1 MTGAARR
8 SRSAG
13 EDAVTGAGA
22 PSRSAGDDAVT
33 AGAGSSPAAVSA
45 VDGREDGPSVAGAA
59 PASSSAPL
67 STAGVPPPRARVS
80 PVRHETHG
88 VVRVDDYHWLRDRGD
103 PAVTAYLEAE
113 NAYTQAVMAPTEA
126 LQETLFAE
134 IKGRIKQTDMS
145 VPYREG
151 EHLYYTRYEDGRE
164 YPIHCRRPADAPAP
178 VDAPP
183 AVDAPAVDTPA
194 LPDPAPADVL
204 APAGLVRAE
213 ASALADPEP
222 AHSVPPDAGARAVIP
237 APAIPRPGGE
247 EILLDVNALAE
258 GHDFCQVSALEVSP
272 DGRLLAYAIDVEGRR
287 IHTIRVKD
295 LAADVLLEDELA
307 GATGNLVWANDDRT
321 LFYTRQHPETLR
333 WHQVWRHVLGTAQ
346 AEDVLV
352 YEESDETFNCEVGK
366 SRSKRYLLIASAQT
380 VSTEY
385 RLLDADRPDGVFD
398 VFRPRER
405 DHEYEL
411 DHYRDRFYV
420 RTNHRARNFRLM
432 ETDAAG
438 TAPERWAEVVPHR
451 DDVLLESFALFR
463 GHLVLQE
470 RCGGLSR
477 LHVRPWSGDG
487 AHDIAFDEP
496 VYDVHVSVNR
506 EADTR
511 LLRFGYESLTTP
523 RSTYDY
529 DMEARSRALLK
540 RQEVLGGF
548 DPGDYEAERLHATA
562 PDGRQVPISLVARAG
577 ARRDGA
583 GPLLLYGYGAYG
595 ISMDPAFNSARLS
608 LLDRGF
614 RFAIAHVR
622 GGQELGRHWY
632 DDGRLG
638 RKRNTFTDFIAC
650 AEHLV
655 REGYTRPDRLYAMGG
670 SAGGLLMGAVLNM
683 RPDLFAGAV
692 AQVPFVDVLTTMLD
706 DSIPLTTG
714 EYDEWGNPRERAAF
728 DDILAYSPYDNVAAR
743 DYPALLVLAGLHDS
757 QVQYWEPAKWV
768 AKLRAL
774 KTDARPLLLKTNL
787 DAGHGGVSGRYRR
800 YRETAL
806 QYAFLLRQ
814 AGLA

>member
-1 MTGAARR
+1 MT
-8 SRSAG
+8 
-13 EDAVTGAGA
+13 AVTGA
-22 PSRSAGDDAVT
+22 
-33 AGAGSSPAAVSA
+33 SP
-45 VDGREDGPSVAGAA
+45 
-59 PASSSAPL
+59 APL
-67 STAGVPPPRARVS
+67 STDGIPAPRARVS
-80 PVRHETHG
+80 PVHHEAHG
-88 VVRVDDYHWLRDRGD
+88 VVRIDDYHWLGDRGD
-103 PAVTAYLEAE
+103 PAVTEYLEAE

-151 EHLYYTRYEDGRE
+151 AHLYYTRYEDGRE
-164 YPIHCRRPADAPAP
+164 YPIHCRRPADAPLAADAP
-178 VDAPP
+178 AAVDVSAAAAAPAVVDVSAAAAAPAVVDVSAAAAAPAVVDVSAAAAAPAAVDVSAAAAAPAVVDAPV
-183 AVDAPAVDTPA
+183 AVDAPATVDAPVA
-194 LPDPAPADVL
+194 VDAPAAV
-204 APAGLVRAE
+204 
-213 ASALADPEP
+213 
-222 AHSVPPDAGARAVIP
+222 DARTTV
-237 APAIPRPGGE
+237 GGE
-247 EILLDVNALAE
+247 QILLDVNALAE

-287 IHTIRVKD
+287 IHTIRVRD
-295 LAADVLLEDELA
+295 LSAGVLLEDELA
-307 GATGNLVWANDDRT
+307 GVTSNLVWANDNRT

-333 WHQVWRHVLGTAQ
+333 WHQVYRHALGTAQ

-352 YEESDETFNCEVGK
+352 YEEADETFNCDVGK
-366 SRSKRYLLIASAQT
+366 SRSKRYLLIASSQT
-380 VSTEY
+380 VSTEH
-385 RLLDADRPDGVFD
+385 RVLDADRPDGAFEVFW
-398 VFRPRER
+398 PRAR
-405 DHEYEL
+405 DHEYDL

-420 RTNHRARNFRLM
+420 RTNHGARNFRLM
-432 ETDAAG
+432 ETLAGG
-438 TAPERWAEVVPHR
+438 TAPDQWAEVVPHR
-451 DDVLLESFALFR
+451 EDVFLESFALFR
-463 GHLVLQE
+463 DHLVLQE
-470 RCGGLSR
+470 RSGGLTR

-523 RSTYDY
+523 LSVYDY
-529 DMEARSRALLK
+529 DLDARSRTLLK
-540 RQEVLGGF
+540 REEVLGGF
-548 DPGDYEAERLHATA
+548 DPADYAAERVLATA
-562 PDGRQVPISLVARAG
+562 PDGRQVPISVVARAG
-577 ARRDGA
+577 APRDGTS
-583 GPLLLYGYGAYG
+583 PLLLYGYGAYG

-632 DDGRLG
+632 DDGRLR

-655 REGYTRPDRLYAMGG
+655 RERFTSPERLYAMGG

-692 AQVPFVDVLTTMLD
+692 AQVPFVDVVTTMLD
-706 DSIPLTTG
+706 DTIPLTTG
-714 EYDEWGNPRERAAF
+714 EYDEWGNPHERAAF
-728 DDILAYSPYDNVAAR
+728 DDILGYSPYDNVAAR
-743 DYPALLVLAGLHDS
+743 AYPALLVLAGLHDS

-774 KTDARPLLLKTNL
+774 KTDARPLLLKTHM

-806 QYAFLLRQ
+806 QYAFLLRE

>member
-1 MTGAARR
+1 MT
-8 SRSAG
+8 
-13 EDAVTGAGA
+13 AVT
-22 PSRSAGDDAVT
+22 
-33 AGAGSSPAAVSA
+33 GSSPA
-45 VDGREDGPSVAGAA
+45 
-59 PASSSAPL
+59 PL
-67 STAGVPPPRARVS
+67 SIDGIPAPRARVS

-88 VVRVDDYHWLRDRGD
+88 VVRTDDYHWLRERGD
-103 PAVTAYLEAE
+103 PAVTAHLEAE

-134 IKGRIKQTDMS
+134 IKGRIRQTDMS

-151 EHLYYTRYEDGRE
+151 AYLYYTRYEDGRE
-164 YPIHCRRPADAPAP
+164 YPIHCRRPVDASPPVDTPAGADVPTADDAAAAIEARGAADGRAAVHAPTALDTAAASDAPAAVDGPAAIRARAAVTPSAAADAPA
-178 VDAPP
+178 VADARS
-183 AVDAPAVDTPA
+183 AVD
-194 LPDPAPADVL
+194 
-204 APAGLVRAE
+204 
-213 ASALADPEP
+213 
-222 AHSVPPDAGARAVIP
+222 
-237 APAIPRPGGE
+237 GE
-247 EILLDVNALAE
+247 QILLDVNALAE
-258 GHDFCQVSALEVSP
+258 SRDFCQVSALEVSP
-272 DGRLLAYAIDVEGRR
+272 DGRLLAYAIDIEGRR
-287 IHTIRVKD
+287 IHTVRVKD
-295 LAADVLLEDELA
+295 LAADALLDDELA
-307 GATGNLVWANDDRT
+307 GVTSNLVWANDNLT

-333 WHQVWRHVLGTAQ
+333 WHQVYRHALGTTQ

-352 YEESDETFNCEVGK
+352 YEEADETFNCEVGK
-366 SRSKRYLLIASAQT
+366 TRSKRYLLIASAQT

-385 RLLDADRPDGVFD
+385 RFLDAERPDGAFD
-398 VFRPRER
+398 VFWPRAR
-405 DHEYEL
+405 DHEYDV
-411 DHYRDRFYV
+411 DHYRGRFYV

-432 ETDAAG
+432 ETAAAG
-438 TAPERWAEVVPHR
+438 TPPERWVEVVPHR

-470 RCGGLSR
+470 RRGGLSR
-477 LHVRPWSGDG
+477 MHVRPWSGVG

-523 RSTYDY
+523 RSIYDY
-529 DMEARSRALLK
+529 DMEARSRTLLK

-548 DPGDYEAERLHATA
+548 DPAEYAAERVFATA
-562 PDGRQVPISLVARAG
+562 PDGRQVPVSIVARAG
-577 ARRDGA
+577 APRDGTR
-583 GPLLLYGYGAYG
+583 PLLLYGYGAYG

-622 GGQELGRHWY
+622 GGQELGRPWY

-655 REGYTRPDRLYAMGG
+655 REGYTRPERLYAMGG
-670 SAGGLLMGAVLNM
+670 SAGGLLVGAVLNM

-714 EYDEWGNPRERAAF
+714 EYDEWGNPRERPAF
-728 DDILAYSPYDNVAAR
+728 DDILGYSPYDNVAAR

-806 QYAFLLRQ
+806 QYAFLLRD
-814 AGLA
+814 AGVA

>member
-1 MTGAARR
+1 M
-8 SRSAG
+8 
-13 EDAVTGAGA
+13 
-22 PSRSAGDDAVT
+22 
-33 AGAGSSPAAVSA
+33 
-45 VDGREDGPSVAGAA
+45 
-59 PASSSAPL
+59 
-67 STAGVPPPRARVS
+67 
-80 PVRHETHG
+80 RHETHG
-88 VVRVDDYHWLRDRGD
+88 VVRVDDYHWLRERGD
-103 PAVTAYLEAE
+103 PAVTAHLEAE
-113 NAYTQAVMAPTEA
+113 NAYTHAVMAPTED

-151 EHLYYTRYEDGRE
+151 AHLYYTRYEDGRE
-164 YPIHCRRPADAPAP
+164 YPIHCRRPADALPTVGADAP
-178 VDAPP
+178 IADDAAAVDARAAADARAAVHTPTVVGVPTAGDAAAVVDGPP
-183 AVDAPAVDTPA
+183 AVHAREAVDPPAANDARTALDSRPA
-194 LPDPAPADVL
+194 LDREQV
-204 APAGLVRAE
+204 
-213 ASALADPEP
+213 
-222 AHSVPPDAGARAVIP
+222 
-237 APAIPRPGGE
+237 
-247 EILLDVNALAE
+247 LLDVNVLAE
-258 GHDFCQVSALEVSP
+258 GHDFCQVSALEFSP
-272 DGRLLAYAIDVEGRR
+272 DGRLLGYAIDVEGRR
-287 IHTIRVKD
+287 IHTVRVKD
-295 LAADVLLEDELA
+295 LAADALLEDELA
-307 GATGNLVWANDDRT
+307 GVTSNLVWANDNRT

-333 WHQVWRHVLGTAQ
+333 WHQVWRHTLGTAQ
-346 AEDVLV
+346 ADDVLV
-352 YEESDETFNCEVGK
+352 YEEADETFNCEVGK

-385 RLLDADRPDGVFD
+385 RLLDADRPDGAFD
-398 VFRPRER
+398 VFWPRER

-438 TAPERWAEVVPHR
+438 TAPERWVEVVSHR

-529 DMEARSRALLK
+529 DMEAGSRALLK

-562 PDGRQVPISLVARAG
+562 PDGRQVPISLVARAR

-614 RFAIAHVR
+614 QFAIAHVR

-632 DDGRLG
+632 DEGRLG

-655 REGYTRPDRLYAMGG
+655 RQGYTRPDRLYAMGG

-728 DDILAYSPYDNVAAR
+728 DDIVAYSPYDNVAAR

-774 KTDARPLLLKTNL
+774 KTDARPLLLKTHM

-806 QYAFLLRQ
+806 QYAFLLRE

>member
-1 MTGAARR
+1 MT
-8 SRSAG
+8 
-13 EDAVTGAGA
+13 VT
-22 PSRSAGDDAVT
+22 PPR
-33 AGAGSSPAAVSA
+33 P
-45 VDGREDGPSVAGAA
+45 
-59 PASSSAPL
+59 APL
-67 STAGVPPPRARVS
+67 ATAGVPAPRAKVS
-80 PVRHETHG
+80 PTRHETHG
-88 VVRVDDYHWLRDRGD
+88 VVRGDDYHWLRDRGD

-113 NAYTQAVMAPTEA
+113 NAYTRAVMAPTEA

-151 EHLYYTRYEDGRE
+151 AHLYYTRYEDGRE
-164 YPIHCRRPADAPAP
+164 YPIHCRRPVDSPSPGDTLAAD
-178 VDAPP
+178 
-183 AVDAPAVDTPA
+183 
-194 LPDPAPADVL
+194 DVL
-204 APAGLVRAE
+204 AADD
-213 ASALADPEP
+213 ALAP
-222 AHSVPPDAGARAVIP
+222 AAG
-237 APAIPRPGGE
+237 E
-247 EILLDVNALAE
+247 QLLLDVNTLAE
-258 GHDFCQVSALEVSP
+258 GRDFCQVSALAVSS
-272 DGRLLAYAIDVEGRR
+272 DGRLLAYATDVEGRR

-295 LAADVLLEDELA
+295 LSADALLDDELA
-307 GATGNLVWANDDRT
+307 GVTSNLVWAADNRT
-321 LFYTRQHPETLR
+321 IFYTRQHPDTLR
-333 WHQVWRHVLGTAQ
+333 WYQVYRHRLGTAQ
-346 AEDVLV
+346 DEDVLV
-352 YEESDETFNCEVGK
+352 YEEADETFNCEVGR

-385 RLLDADRPDGVFD
+385 RYLDASRPDGAFEVFW
-398 VFRPRER
+398 PRAR
-405 DHEYEL
+405 DHEYDV

-420 RTNHRARNFRLM
+420 RTNHHARNFRLM
-432 ETDAAG
+432 ETTAGG
-438 TAPERWAEVVPHR
+438 TAPEQWVEVVPHR
-451 DDVLLESFALFR
+451 DDVFLEAFALFR
-463 GHLVLQE
+463 DHLVLQE
-470 RCGGLSR
+470 RSGGLAR

-506 EADTR
+506 EPDTHV
-511 LLRFGYESLTTP
+511 LRFGYESLTTP
-523 RSTYDY
+523 LSIYDY
-529 DMEARSRALLK
+529 DMEARSRTLLK
-540 RQEVLGGF
+540 CEEVLGGF
-548 DPGDYEAERLHATA
+548 DPAHYAAERVLATA
-562 PDGRQVPISLVARAG
+562 PDGKTVPISLVARAG
-577 ARRDGA
+577 APRDGTS
-583 GPLLLYGYGAYG
+583 PLLLYGYGAYG

-622 GGQELGRHWY
+622 GGQELGRQWY

-655 REGYTRPDRLYAMGG
+655 RERFTSPDRLYAMGG

-692 AQVPFVDVLTTMLD
+692 AQVPFVDVVTTMLD
-706 DSIPLTTG
+706 DTIPLTTG
-714 EYDEWGNPRERAAF
+714 EYDEWGNPHERAAF
-728 DDILAYSPYDNVAAR
+728 DDILGYSPYDNVAAR
-743 DYPALLVLAGLHDS
+743 AYPALLVLAGLHDS

-774 KTDARPLLLKTNL
+774 KTDARPLLLKTNM

>member
-1 MTGAARR
+1 MSGAAAHRSGPADADGLTGAARA
-8 SRSAG
+8 SRPAA
-13 EDAVTGAGA
+13 EDA
-22 PSRSAGDDAVT
+22 T
-33 AGAGSSPAAVSA
+33 ATAAGSPSP
-45 VDGREDGPSVAGAA
+45 
-59 PASSSAPL
+59 PL
-67 STAGVPPPRARVS
+67 STAGIAAPRARVS
-80 PVRHETHG
+80 PTRHETHG
-88 VVRVDDYHWLRDRGD
+88 VVRTDDYHWLRERGD
-103 PAVTAYLEAE
+103 PAVTAHLEAE
-113 NAYTQAVMAPTEA
+113 NAYTQAVMAPTET
-126 LQETLFAE
+126 LQETLFEE
-134 IKGRIKQTDMS
+134 IKGRIRQTDMS

-151 EHLYYTRYEDGRE
+151 GHLYYTRYEDGRE
-164 YPIHCRRPADAPAP
+164 YPIHCRRPADG
-178 VDAPP
+178 
-183 AVDAPAVDTPA
+183 AVNDAPAVDEASVSVEAAASAGGPVAVDVPVAADVPGPVGAPA
-194 LPDPAPADVL
+194 ADDSSAPDDPAAAVGVGAGVDPPAV
-204 APAGLVRAE
+204 
-213 ASALADPEP
+213 EP
-222 AHSVPPDAGARAVIP
+222 AVVDAV
-237 APAIPRPGGE
+237 APVDE
-247 EILLDVNALAE
+247 ERVLLDVNLLAE
-258 GHDFCQVSALEVSP
+258 GRDFCQVSALEVSL

-295 LAADVLLEDELA
+295 LAADALLDDEL
-307 GATGNLVWANDDRT
+307 TGVTSNLVWANDNRT

-333 WHQVWRHVLGTAQ
+333 WHRVYRHVLGSPQ
-346 AEDVLV
+346 ADDILV
-352 YEESDETFNCEVGK
+352 YEEADETFNCEVGRT
-366 SRSKRYLLIASAQT
+366 RSKRYLLIASAQT

-385 RLLDADRPDGVFD
+385 RLLDADRPDGAFD
-398 VFRPRER
+398 VFWPRAR
-405 DHEYEL
+405 DHEYDV

-432 ETDAAG
+432 ETEAAG
-438 TAPERWAEVVPHR
+438 TAPERWVEVVPHR

-470 RCGGLSR
+470 RCAGLTR

-523 RSTYDY
+523 RSIYDY
-529 DMEARSRALLK
+529 DMEARSRTLLK

-548 DPGDYEAERLHATA
+548 DPAEYAAERVFAAA
-562 PDGRQVPISLVARAG
+562 PDGRQVPVSIVARAG
-577 ARRDGA
+577 APRDGTR
-583 GPLLLYGYGAYG
+583 PLLLYGYGAYG

-638 RKRNTFTDFIAC
+638 RKANTFTDFIAC

-655 REGYTRPDRLYAMGG
+655 RAGYTRPERLYAMGG
-670 SAGGLLMGAVLNM
+670 SAGGLLIGAVLNM

-706 DSIPLTTG
+706 DGIPLTTG
-714 EYDEWGNPRERAAF
+714 EYDEWGNPHERAAF
-728 DDILAYSPYDNVAAR
+728 DDILAYSPYDNVAVR
-743 DYPALLVLAGLHDS
+743 GYPALLVLAGLHDS

-806 QYAFLLRQ
+806 QYAFLLRE
-814 AGLA
+814 AGVA

>member
-1 MTGAARR
+1 MTGAVRR
-8 SRSAG
+8 SRSAV
-13 EDAVTGAGA
+13 EDGLTGAAPRASRPVADDATATAAGA
-22 PSRSAGDDAVT
+22 PS
-33 AGAGSSPAAVSA
+33 
-45 VDGREDGPSVAGAA
+45 
-59 PASSSAPL
+59 PL
-67 STAGVPPPRARVS
+67 STAGIAAPRAKVS
-80 PVRHETHG
+80 PTRHETHG
-88 VVRVDDYHWLRDRGD
+88 VVRTDDYHWLRERGD
-103 PAVTAYLEAE
+103 PAVTAHLEAE

-134 IKGRIKQTDMS
+134 IKGRIRQTDMS

-151 EHLYYTRYEDGRE
+151 EYLYHTRYEDGRE
-164 YPIHCRRPADAPAP
+164 YPIHCRRPVDASPPVDTPAGAGAPIADDAAAAVEAPAADGPSAVHTPTVFDAPTASDAAAAGDALAVVDGPTAIQAQAAVDPSAVADAPA
-178 VDAPP
+178 ALAARS
-183 AVDAPAVDTPA
+183 AVD
-194 LPDPAPADVL
+194 
-204 APAGLVRAE
+204 
-213 ASALADPEP
+213 
-222 AHSVPPDAGARAVIP
+222 
-237 APAIPRPGGE
+237 GE
-247 EILLDVNALAE
+247 QVMLDVNALAE

-272 DGRLLAYAIDVEGRR
+272 DGRRLAYAVDVEGRR
-287 IHTIRVKD
+287 IHTVRVKD
-295 LAADVLLEDELA
+295 LSAGVLLDEL
-307 GATGNLVWANDDRT
+307 TGVTSNVVWANDNRT
-321 LFYTRQHPETLR
+321 LFYTRQHPATLR
-333 WHQVWRHVLGTAQ
+333 WHQVWRHVLGSAQ
-346 AEDVLV
+346 ADDVLV
-352 YEESDETFNCEVGK
+352 YEEADETFNCEVGK
-366 SRSKRYLLIASAQT
+366 TRSKRYLLIASAQT

-385 RLLDADRPDGVFD
+385 RFLDADRPDGAFD
-398 VFRPRER
+398 VFWPRAR
-405 DHEYEL
+405 DHEYDV
-411 DHYRDRFYV
+411 DHYSDRFYI

-432 ETDAAG
+432 ETATAG
-438 TAPERWAEVVPHR
+438 TPPERWVEVVPHR

-470 RCGGLSR
+470 RRAGLTR
-477 LHVRPWSGDG
+477 LHVRPWSGDD

-496 VYDVHVSVNR
+496 VYNVHVSINR

-523 RSTYDY
+523 RSVYDY
-529 DMEARSRALLK
+529 DMEARSRTLLK

-548 DPGDYEAERLHATA
+548 DPADYEAERVLATA
-562 PDGRQVPISLVARAG
+562 PDGRQVAISLVARAG
-577 ARRDGA
+577 APRDGTS
-583 GPLLLYGYGAYG
+583 PLLLYGYGAYG

-655 REGYTRPDRLYAMGG
+655 REAYTRPERLYAMGG
-670 SAGGLLMGAVLNM
+670 SAGGLLVGAVLNM

-768 AKLRAL
+768 AKLRTL
-774 KTDARPLLLKTNL
+774 KTDARPLLLKTAM

-806 QYAFLLRQ
+806 QYAFLLRE
-814 AGLA
+814 AGVA